1 MDNPTR
7 DEQNPSY
14 ENQLKPVM
22 NNTTF
27 NKHLEREIS
36 SSSSEENSVHFAYFH
51 QQRLKRKK
59 KSLILLPPSCSS
71 VLTSKHFLLVSL
83 NNKIRFRPS
92 NTS

>member
-59 KSLILLPPSCSS
+59 K
-71 VLTSKHFLLVSL
+71 V
-83 NNKIRFRPS
+83 
-92 NTS
+92 